1 MILPTT
7 YVSALLLLVLSFLA
21 LGSWINTF
29 KLAGKHW
36 RFELFS
42 IDFAIG
48 ALLLAVIA
56 AFTLGS
62 LGSDLAFTDRM
73 LVAGHTAQAIMIGAG
88 FIFNLGNMLL
98 LAAASLLG
106 LAGAFPLSIGVA
118 LIVASCFGFHS
129 GNWLFL
135 ISGIVLLG
143 VAVFLDANA
152 CRARAQANAKKRVP
166 AHASAATNAQT
177 ETGVSREA
185 MASSAAT
192 AAATA
197 KSRVSTVVHGGTR
210 VAHNSAPRKG
220 KSRRTARG
228 LLIAVLSGIALGLFY
243 PVASRGPTGEFS
255 LGPYAS
261 LLMLS
266 VGVLIST
273 IIYNFYFLN
282 ISIDAEPVSFGAY
295 FKGNARQHFLGFLGG
310 ALWASG
316 MLAAALALSVPS
328 QTGPNPA
335 LQLILPVGSV
345 LLVMLW
351 GAVVWKEFPTA
362 AAKLAIGLVA
372 VFFTAGLVLLGIGI
386 AR

>member
-7 YVSALLLLVLSFLA
+7 YVSALLLLVLSFLL
-21 LGSWINTF
+21 LGSWVNTF
-29 KLAGKHW
+29 KLAGKQW

-42 IDFAIG
+42 IDFGIG

-98 LAAASLLG
+98 LAAAGLLG
-106 LAGAFPLSIGVA
+106 LAGAFPLSIGIA

-129 GNWLFL
+129 GNWVFL
-135 ISGIVLLG
+135 LSGVVLMG
-143 VAVFLDANA
+143 VAVLLDANA
-152 CRARAQANAKKRVP
+152 CRARGQAKARARVP
-166 AHASAATNAQT
+166 ANAAAAKNAKTTVAASRQPIAASAGIATI
-177 ETGVSREA
+177 
-185 MASSAAT
+185 AA
-192 AAATA
+192 
-197 KSRVSTVVHGGTR
+197 KPQVSTAVQR
-210 VAHNSAPRKG
+210 DPKVAQKTAPSRP

-228 LLIAVLSGIALGLFY
+228 LLIGVLSGIALGLFY

-261 LLMLS
+261 VLMLS

-295 FKGNARQHFLGFLGG
+295 FRGSARQHFLGFTGG
-310 ALWASG
+310 ALWAAG
-316 MLAAALALSVPS
+316 ILAAALALSVPAQS
-328 QTGPNPA
+328 GLNPA
-335 LQLILPVGSV
+335 LQLILPAGSV
-345 LLVMLW
+345 LLVMFW
-351 GAVVWKEFPTA
+351 GVLAWKEFPPA
-362 AAKLAIGLVA
+362 AAKLGIALIA
-372 VFFTAGLVLLGIGI
+372 VFFTAGLVLLAIGN
-386 AR
+386 AH